1 MTIRYIK
8 KCPLRLTF
16 SPSSVFYTLRF
27 LEALFFLDTA
37 FWTTKY
43 LIHCLKMI
51 KIHRKT
57 KQNDIWYCLRLE
69 QTIHLL
75 MIGYNICVIFPEES
89 PTTVA
94 SNTTIVK
101 MLCSLVSLNNKT
113 VNRFSNLHK
122 TLKTGNLIK
131 MKNNICSI
139 KKEEIDNL
147 PHTWQLAVLG
157 ISYLFL
163 VVFFFAP
170 SCSLEGGSPW
180 SPIQN
185 MQRSYSR

>member
-1 MTIRYIK
+1 
-8 KCPLRLTF
+8 
-16 SPSSVFYTLRF
+16 
-27 LEALFFLDTA
+27 
-37 FWTTKY
+37 
-43 LIHCLKMI
+43 
-51 KIHRKT
+51 
-57 KQNDIWYCLRLE
+57 
-69 QTIHLL
+69 

-113 VNRFSNLHK
+113 VNRFSNLHE
-122 TLKTGNLIK
+122 TLKTGDLIK

-185 MQRSYSR
+185 IQRSYSRNNKTIGHTDYLFFFLKTNWFWNSGFFFMTNWFIMS